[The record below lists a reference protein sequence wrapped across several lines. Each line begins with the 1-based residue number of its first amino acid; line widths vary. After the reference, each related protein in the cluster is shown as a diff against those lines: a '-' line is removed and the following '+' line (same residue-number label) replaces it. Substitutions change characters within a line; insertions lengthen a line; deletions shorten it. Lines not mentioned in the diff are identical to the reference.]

1 MQAVLVDSLSVV
13 VYECRSL
20 ERRLSSQR
28 LPLVPERCLAGP
40 STEEKSRVAMVLA
53 EGNDPVAY
61 WFNASKDGSR
71 EAHYRGGAIGGEG
84 RGMTRWYTG
93 SMPVRTEARR
103 QTTEAG
109 GGNREGG
116 RLVRK

>member
-1 MQAVLVDSLSVV
+1 M

-71 EAHYRGGAIGGEG
+71 EAHYRGGWG
-84 RGMTRWYTG
+84 
-93 SMPVRTEARR
+93 
-103 QTTEAG
+103 QQ
-109 GGNREGG
+109 GG
-116 RLVRK
+116 RDAHSVPR